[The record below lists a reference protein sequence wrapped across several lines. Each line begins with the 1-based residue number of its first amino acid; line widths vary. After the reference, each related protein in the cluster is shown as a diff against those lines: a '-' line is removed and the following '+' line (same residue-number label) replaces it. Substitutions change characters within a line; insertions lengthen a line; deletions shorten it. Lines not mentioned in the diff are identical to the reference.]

1 MKELKL
7 IKRDRDGV
15 YSIVFYQNNNS
26 KYKSFGTKNKMEAEI
41 VFTRITGFPVTT
53 DHAQASITVS
63 TPNRTNY
70 ATNLTTN

>member
-1 MKELKL
+1 MKEPKL
-7 IKRDRDGV
+7 IKRNRDRV
-15 YSIVFYQNNNS
+15 YSIVFNQNNRH
-26 KYKSFGTKNKMEAEI
+26 KYKSLGTKNKMEAEI

-70 ATNLTTN
+70 ATNLTTS

>member
-26 KYKSFGTKNKMEAEI
+26 KYKSLGTKNKMEAEI
-41 VFTRITGFPVTT
+41 AFTKITGSLMIL
-53 DHAQASITVS
+53 SIN
-63 TPNRTNY
+63 NRSYPKT
-70 ATNLTTN
+70 